1 MRKTCPNCGY
11 ENKDTE
17 ECVICGEK
25 LYKEETNQSNDIPIK
40 QKENNNQN
48 QFENN
53 QQNNNFNDYSNNQN
67 KNSINFKPNN
77 NNPNSNNN
85 NRNYTQNNN
94 NNPNSNTNY
103 KNNNPNN
110 HPQNSQRMQ
119 RYHQKNKTVG
129 FILGLVLP
137 GVGYCYI
144 DQWEKGI
151 ILFLSACICFL
162 LQWLIFPIIILLGI
176 WIYSLVDV
184 DKKIDLYNR
193 GLPF

>member
-25 LYKEETNQSNDIPIK
+25 LYKEETNQSNDIPLK

-48 QFENN
+48 QYEHN
-53 QQNNNFNDYSNNQN
+53 QQNNNFNNYSNNQN
-67 KNSINFKPNN
+67 KNNINFKPNN

-94 NNPNSNTNY
+94 PNFNTNY
-103 KNNNPNN
+103 KNNKPNN
-110 HPQNSQRMQ
+110 HPQNSHRIQQ
-119 RYHQKNKTVG
+119 YHQKNKTVG
-129 FILGLVLP
+129 FIIGLVLP

-151 ILFLSACICFL
+151 ILFLSAFICFL
-162 LQWLIFPIIILLGI
+162 LQWLIFPIIILIGI